1 MKYTTE
7 QIVQLLAD
15 YEACANL
22 PIDVSQGEARTI
34 LALFPC
40 IAKQQADRIKELET
54 ALRHIESKGHLS
66 SKMAARVARAALRDF
81 TISGTRR
88 ALGGDA

>member
-1 MKYTTE
+1 MYNSDPAMNMLKLIE
-7 QIVQLLAD
+7 IALGD
-15 YEACANL
+15 YVDC
-22 PIDVSQGEARTI
+22 GEDGLDSSVA
-34 LALFPC
+34 AVV
-40 IAKQQADRIKELET
+40 DRIKELET